1 LPNAFAMM
9 QMKINLATV
18 WQRYRLTPPPS
29 YTFQPYYAFNTRP
42 KNGLPLMVQ
51 QRP

>member
-1 LPNAFAMM
+1 MM
-9 QMKINLATV
+9 QMKINLATI
-18 WQRYRLTPPPS
+18 WQRYRLTPAPS
-29 YTFQPYYAFNTRP
+29 YTFEPYYAYTRP